1 MNSHVKQLSFAGLI
15 VTLGIIF
22 GDIGTSPLYVF
33 QTLLVEGG
41 KVDMALV
48 LGSISCIFWTLTL
61 QTTFKYIVIT
71 LQADNKGE
79 GGIFSLY
86 ALVRRYGK
94 WLAIPAIVGAGTLL
108 ADGIITPPISVT
120 SAIEGLNLVPAFASV
135 IVPGNNL
142 ILIIVISIIILLF
155 FFQQFGTKVVGS
167 AFGPIMLLWFVML
180 GILGTMQVMHH
191 PTIFKALNPYYGAR
205 LLMDHPKGFWLLGA
219 VFLCTTG
226 AEALYSDLGHCGRKN
241 IQVSWIFVKTT
252 LVLNYLGQGAW
263 VLAQAPGKDFTG
275 VNPFF
280 EIVPHQFLIP
290 GVALATMATI
300 IASQALISGSF
311 TLISEAVSMNFWPRI
326 TIKYPSNIRGQIYI
340 PSINWILCGGCI
352 LVSLYFKT
360 SAAMTAAYGF
370 SITIAMLSTTIL
382 MYYFMRY
389 VKHWPVWMVT
399 MILCVFLT
407 VEFSF
412 FVANAVKIIH
422 RLFFVGFEIG
432 LIFTM
437 YVWFKARKINNR
449 FLHFID
455 IKEQLPLL
463 KALSAD
469 TTVNKYATHLIYLTK
484 ANNGKQIEE
493 KIIYSIMSRRPK
505 RADTYWF
512 VHIERTDEPYTMEYS
527 VDQIEPGKV
536 IRIEFRL
543 GFRIQPRVNVL
554 FRNVVED
561 MVQRKEI
568 DITSQYES
576 LNKYKIA
583 ADFRFVIMEKFLSY
597 NNLFSTSEAFILNSY
612 FAIKKLAQSEAKA
625 FGLDTSETRIEKI
638 PLVVKPVSN
647 VHLKRIDPVTY
658 SNGVLEVD

>member
-1 MNSHVKQLSFAGLI
+1 MQSHIKQLSLAGALI
-15 VTLGIIF
+15 TLGIIF

-41 KVDMALV
+41 KVNEALV

-61 QTTFKYIVIT
+61 QTTFKYIFIT
-71 LQADNKGE
+71 LQADNHGE

-94 WLAIPAIVGAGTLL
+94 WLAIPAIIGAGTLL

-120 SAIEGLNLVPAFASV
+120 SAIEGLSNVPALASSF
-135 IVPGNNL
+135 VPGSNL
-142 ILIIVISIIILLF
+142 ILGIVIGIMVLLF

-167 AFGPIMLLWFVML
+167 SFGPVMLLWFIMIGVL
-180 GILGTMQVMHH
+180 GALQIMHY
-191 PTIFKALNPYYGAR
+191 PTIVKAFNPYYGYK
-205 LLMDHPKGFWLLGA
+205 LLTEHPKGFWLLGA

-241 IQVSWIFVKTT
+241 IQVSWIFVKIT
-252 LVLNYLGQGAW
+252 LLLSYLGQGAW
-263 VLAQAPGKDFTG
+263 VLLQPKGTNFDG
-275 VNPFF
+275 VNPFYA
-280 EIVPHQFLIP
+280 IVPDPHLFMIP
-290 GVALATMATI
+290 AVALATLATI

-340 PSINWILCGGCI
+340 PSINWILCVGCI

-360 SAAMTAAYGF
+360 SEHMTAAYGF
-370 SITIAMLSTTIL
+370 SITIAMLMTTIL
-382 MYYFMRY
+382 MSYFMRY
-389 VKHWPVWMVT
+389 VKHWPMWLVVI
-399 MILCVFLT
+399 ILCVFLT

-412 FVANAVKIIH
+412 FVANAVKLLK
-422 RLFFVGFEIG
+422 RLFFVVFEIG

-437 YVWFKARKINNR
+437 YIWFKARKINNR

-455 IKEQLPLL
+455 LKDQIPLL
-463 KALSAD
+463 IALSAD
-469 TTVNKYATHLIYLTK
+469 ESVSKYSTHLIYLTK
-484 ANNGKQIEE
+484 ANNAKQIEE
-493 KIIYSIMSRRPK
+493 KVMYSIMSRKPK

-512 VHIERTDEPYTMEYS
+512 IHIETTNEPYTMEYS

-536 IRIEFRL
+536 IRVEFRL

-554 FRNVVED
+554 YRKVIED
-561 MVQRKEI
+561 MVARNEI
-568 DITSQYES
+568 DITSHYDS
-576 LNKYKIA
+576 LQKFRIA

-597 NNLFSTSEAFILNSY
+597 NNSFGAKEGFILNSY
-612 FAIKKLAQSEAKA
+612 FAIKRLAQTEAKA
-625 FGLDTSETRIEKI
+625 FGLDTSETYVEKI
-638 PLVVKPVSN
+638 PLVVKPVGN
-647 VHLKRIDPVTY
+647 IVLKRIED
-658 SNGVLEVD
+658 

>member
-41 KVDMALV
+41 KVNMALV

-180 GILGTMQVMHH
+180 GVLGTLQVMHH
-191 PTIFKALNPYYGAR
+191 PSIFKALNPYYGAR

-340 PSINWILCGGCI
+340 PSINWILCVGCI

-463 KALSAD
+463 NALSAD
-469 TTVNKYATHLIYLTK
+469 TTVNKYSTHLIYLTK

-561 MVQRKEI
+561 MVHRKEI

-597 NNLFSTSEAFILNSY
+597 NNLFSTSEGFILNSY

-647 VHLKRIDPVTY
+647 VHLKRVEAVTY
-658 SNGVLEVD
+658 SNGALEVS